1 MKKEKTNTIQCKL
14 YFRTHL
20 LNPIFIYTFSVHR
33 CTAIEFVP
41 FSLATRTNVIHQANT
56 FGVRHRRKHILLAFI
71 IFICNFSFFPSSL
84 SFYFIS
90 TDLSCVF
97 FDWQKTKFHFLLHFG
112 VSGKYSDCC
121 WFKIKLAHTN
131 AQERKQAHHSTTLT
145 DMRDRQKK
153 KTEIKTESNKRN
165 IETSAIE
172 KVNVL
177 NKQSWA
183 TETMLKKTMLFIF
196 RQIIF
201 FERKSAFYLLFY
213 KGLSYGRWKNAF
225 HPIFIHGKE
234 RRKKKRT
241 EINDDNSSNSNSR
254 KANNSKDY
262 ILFGFIYLIS
272 SACFYASTEC
282 HWFNVGLIVFW
293 QCAVSITFYYLFR
306 VLKMNQKTKQ
316 KDTAKFSSY
325 HTRTDEHKTMHGRS
339 TQTTTQRIF
348 RLLLWFL
355 TTWDSSLYCNL
366 RLGWNERRP

>member
-41 FSLATRTNVIHQANT
+41 FSLATRTNVIHQAKT

-183 TETMLKKTMLFIF
+183 TETMLKKPCCLYLDKSFSLKGNQHFTFYSTKDSAMDVEKMRSIPYSYTAKKGAKKNEQ
-196 RQIIF
+196 RSTTTTAATATAEKQITAKTI
-201 FERKSAFYLLFY
+201 FYL
-213 KGLSYGRWKNAF
+213 G
-225 HPIFIHGKE
+225 
-234 RRKKKRT
+234 
-241 EINDDNSSNSNSR
+241 SS
-254 KANNSKDY
+254 
-262 ILFGFIYLIS
+262 I
-272 SACFYASTEC
+272 
-282 HWFNVGLIVFW
+282 
-293 QCAVSITFYYLFR
+293 
-306 VLKMNQKTKQ
+306 
-316 KDTAKFSSY
+316 
-325 HTRTDEHKTMHGRS
+325 
-339 TQTTTQRIF
+339 
-348 RLLLWFL
+348 
-355 TTWDSSLYCNL
+355 
-366 RLGWNERRP
+366 